1 MSVPRTLICNLCKNR
16 IEVDLDVSWVYSRS
30 AVVMHILECPK
41 RPENATVEEM
51 TKVVDQIMKDGGQSR
66 SPNLH

>member
-1 MSVPRTLICNLCKNR
+1 
-16 IEVDLDVSWVYSRS
+16 
-30 AVVMHILECPK
+30 MHILECPK